1 MVFNFYIHTTV
12 EELGINTFFGL
23 LKENAEA
30 KWLTNNKTKQPPPTP
45 PQLVWMCTR
54 ITQAP
59 VLVKMN

>member
-45 PQLVWMCTR
+45 PNLFGCVPESPKLR
-54 ITQAP
+54 Y
-59 VLVKMN
+59 L